1 MKWEKTIRRVEVKNN
16 EKNKLKN
23 QSKEIRN
30 KDKCELVIYNDYKIS
45 TSWEFSS
52 LHEGTMNA

>member
-1 MKWEKTIRRVEVKNN
+1 MIRRVEVKNN

-30 KDKCELVIYNDYKIS
+30 KDKCELVIYTDYKIS